1 MSSFVSYNGNKL
13 WKELAI
19 DALTKEILGLQIGSR
34 VEPGARDLWD
44 SLAAVYRQPVV
55 SYTDFEAA
63 SKKVFPRQR
72 HKSVGKDRG
81 PTSDI

>member
-1 MSSFVSYNGNKL
+1 M
-13 WKELAI
+13 
-19 DALTKEILGLQIGSR
+19 GSG
-34 VEPGARDLWD
+34 VETGARDLWD
-44 SLAAVYRQPVV
+44 SLAAVYRQHLV

>member
-1 MSSFVSYNGNKL
+1 M
-13 WKELAI
+13 
-19 DALTKEILGLQIGSR
+19 GSG
-34 VEPGARDLWD
+34 VETGARGLWD

-63 SKKVFPRQR
+63 SKKVLPRQR